1 MSKFKSLKKFSLD
14 ETIEKSNFNICK
26 NLKWFIIAPIT
37 IILVGIILLLSLGF
51 NRGIDFTGGSIMT
64 VYTNSEGVYD
74 EFEEYDIEKDSDYN
88 EVKDIIRDTLKKYG
102 LKPNVFQTTSLSS
115 DDLGITDGNAV
126 LVKYQNK
133 KNASAKEIEELN
145 EEIRLEL
152 LKAFGYIDADAESI
166 DNQDYAQLIAN
177 GGVTTASASSEL
189 LMKAFIAL
197 IVAVVLILIY
207 VAIRFEITSG
217 LAAILALFTDI
228 LVTCSL
234 MLIFRVTIN
243 SSFIAALITI
253 LGYSINNTI
262 IIFDRIRENIKS
274 GMYDKQSNEVI
285 ANVSVKEMMSRTIFT
300 TITTFVVIFFVTV
313 IGVSDIREFAFPI
326 MIGIISGFYTSNF
339 ITPGLWAIAYKKK
352 NKKKKVKMETQ
363 NKQSSSKYKEAEVVE
378 NDLVEDGALPDK
390 SFENENK

>member
-26 NLKWFIIAPIT
+26 NLKWFIIAPVA
-37 IILVGIILLLSLGF
+37 IILIGLILLFSVGF

-64 VYTNSEGVYD
+64 VYTNGEGVYS
-74 EFEEYDIEKDSDYN
+74 EFKEYNIDKDSDYN
-88 EVKDIIRDTLKKYG
+88 KVKDIIGDVLNKHG
-102 LKPNVFQTTSLSS
+102 LKASVYQTTSFSS
-115 DDLGITDGNAV
+115 DDLGITDGDAV
-126 LVKYQNK
+126 LVKYQNEK
-133 KNASAKEIEELN
+133 KASAKEIEKLN
-145 EEIRLEL
+145 EEIRLDL
-152 LKAFGYIDADAESI
+152 LKAFGYIDADAENIS
-166 DNQDYAQLIAN
+166 DQEYAQLVAN

-207 VAIRFEITSG
+207 IAIRFEITSG
-217 LAAILALFTDI
+217 LSAILALFTDI

-262 IIFDRIRENIKS
+262 IIFDRIRENIKT
-274 GMYDKQSNEVI
+274 GMYDKQPNEVV
-285 ANVSVKEMMSRTIFT
+285 ANTSVKQMMSRSIFT
-300 TITTFVVIFFVTV
+300 TLTTFVVIFFVTV

-339 ITPGLWAIAYKKK
+339 VTPGLWAIAYKKK
-352 NKKKKVKMETQ
+352 NKKKKVKLEGQ
-363 NKQSSSKYKEAEVVE
+363 NKKDSDKYQEAEVVE
-378 NDLVEDGALPDK
+378 PNVEESETEMIPDK
-390 SFENENK
+390 DVEE